1 MQSVERKDPTWSPF
15 SLNVALTGEI
25 GRSCMYPVCFER
37 VRPSDEVQRT
47 TKTYITRSQRIAIV
61 YANRRGGGR
70 RGYGRR

>member
-37 VRPSDEVQRT
+37 VRPSDEVQKT
-47 TKTYITRSQRIAIV
+47 TETYITRGQGIAIV
-61 YANRRGGGR
+61 YADRRGSGR